1 MTHFLIFFF
10 NSWFF
15 FQRTC
20 HWRCYVSKTCPT
32 SAETTRVMN
41 IYGCCDWMN
50 FLFVYPVIRNQKYMC
65 MGTFIL
71 LSNYFYPRFHAVL
84 EILLGAQRFNAFFN
98 LQNTVFLFK
107 LKDDTM
113 KMWYTC
119 ILIIYMHLFFYM
131 IVILFDFFMFI
142 NITYDMQIAF
152 WNKLFQS
159 STAFLYNFIKIQPRY
174 QVLKLTF
181 IQIKTLKLP
190 YVTLYIKIVGFNLLY
205 QMNYTC
211 I

>member
-1 MTHFLIFFF
+1 MTHFLVFFLILD
-10 NSWFF
+10 FF

-41 IYGCCDWMN
+41 KYGRCDWMN

-98 LQNTVFLFK
+98 LQNTVFLFQ
-107 LKDDTM
+107 LKDDT
-113 KMWYTC
+113 YNENV
-119 ILIIYMHLFFYM
+119 IYLYSNYIHAFIFLYDCDFIWFFY
-131 IVILFDFFMFI
+131 V
-142 NITYDMQIAF
+142 Y
-152 WNKLFQS
+152 
-159 STAFLYNFIKIQPRY
+159 
-174 QVLKLTF
+174 
-181 IQIKTLKLP
+181 
-190 YVTLYIKIVGFNLLY
+190 
-205 QMNYTC
+205 
-211 I
+211 